1 MWEYNNL
8 EELYHHGILGMKWGR
23 RKSNYTSKDYRR
35 TKALRKKRTNQLSN
49 NELKELNNRYQLE
62 STYNK
67 NKAQR
72 NVGRKIVVGS
82 LATAGAIAGGIG
94 AYNTIKTFV
103 TQGDGKKV
111 IDSGKRIVD
120 SLRNMKR

>member
-23 RKSNYTSKDYRR
+23 RKSKYTSKDYRR
-35 TKALRKKRTNQLSN
+35 AKALSKKKTNQLSN
-49 NELKELNNRYQLE
+49 KELKELNNRYQLE

-67 NKAQR
+67 NKSQR

-82 LATAGAIAGGIG
+82 LATAGAIAGAIG
-94 AYNTIKTFV
+94 TYTTIKNFAT
-103 TQGDGKKV
+103 TGDGKKV
-111 IDSGKRIVD
+111 IDNGKRIVD